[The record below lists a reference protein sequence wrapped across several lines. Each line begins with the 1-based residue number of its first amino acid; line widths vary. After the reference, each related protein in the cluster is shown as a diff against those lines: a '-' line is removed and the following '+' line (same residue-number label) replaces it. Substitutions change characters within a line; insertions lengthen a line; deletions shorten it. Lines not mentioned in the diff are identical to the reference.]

1 METKNPKIEM
11 WVVEITPTN
20 AFIGKYNAK
29 KVHQV
34 KHADAINSSTKY
46 AIKNFSPFF
55 IQDGEL
61 GVVVRAISIE
71 FEPVEPIGVYF
82 SLSEKAAQDYVKEN
96 AGGLELIER
105 NESKPAAVKNELFE
119 EYKGKDNLIIVHYRK
134 NTRPANEFT
143 MVGIR
148 KDGGIHVG
156 ISFCNPVENFCKKL
170 GAEQAF
176 ARAIS
181 QPIVFNGVKK
191 TDYKSIRGFLYNLA
205 DVFANNRILFSEN
218 MYKHDNNGKQ
228 TKN

>member
-1 METKNPKIEM
+1 METKNPKVEV

-29 KVHQV
+29 KVYQI
-34 KHADAINSSTKY
+34 KHIDAINSTTKY

-61 GVVVRAISIE
+61 GVVVRAGDIYV
-71 FEPVEPIGVYF
+71 PVNLYF
-82 SLSEKAAQDYVKEN
+82 SLSEKAAQDYAKEN
-96 AGGLELIER
+96 AEGLELIER

-143 MVGIR
+143 IVGIR

-176 ARAIS
+176 GRAIS

-191 TDYKSIRGFLYNLA
+191 TDYKSVRGFLYNLA